1 MANRTE
7 TGAISLCPCN
17 RLPML
22 PNEFW
27 LDEVLLVSAP
37 TTDDTVDCGVFDSV
51 GRSLSLTKSPMMQ

>member
-22 PNEFW
+22 PNESW
-27 LDEVLLVSAP
+27 LDEVLLVSVA
-37 TTDDTVDCGVFDSV
+37 TTDDAVDCGDV
-51 GRSLSLTKSPMMQ
+51 GAFGISLSSTKSQLIQ